1 MMPNAKKSK
10 VTVTRMKMN
19 VACDAAFGAP
29 SRSGLLV
36 VSSGKERSVNQHRFY
51 RGKLGVAPPGFMQV
65 CYAAAL
71 SLLLVVLG
79 TLRLVIRWD
88 LDL

>member
-51 RGKLGVAPPGFMQV
+51 RGKLGSHHPALCKFAMRRRFH
-65 CYAAAL
+65 CY
-71 SLLLVVLG
+71 S
-79 TLRLVIRWD
+79 
-88 LDL
+88 